1 MKDEYKTRKNSSESD
16 YEDDENEDYEENNE
30 EEENNEQDSRKQERH
45 EGTRLLTYIQIFGS
59 IAILAATLAIR
70 VFSADFYNTVR
81 TWYLSAVNDS
91 IIADEQMD
99 QAKRTVIGLWNS
111 ISSAGPQSQAS
122 SQAESSQPQNSQA
135 IQSSQAAVSSQGA
148 VSSAAQSKTPVSS
161 TSGKAPNNT
170 QQVSP

>member
-1 MKDEYKTRKNSSESD
+1 MKDESKARKNSSESD
-16 YEDDENEDYEENNE
+16 YEDDENEEYEEYNE
-30 EEENNEQDSRKQERH
+30 DDNEQDSRNEERH

-59 IAILAATLAIR
+59 IAILAAALAIR

-122 SQAESSQPQNSQA
+122 SQAESSQTQSSQV
-135 IQSSQAAVSSQGA
+135 IQSSQAAVSSQA
-148 VSSAAQSKTPVSS
+148 TVSSAAQSKTPVSS
-161 TSGKAPNNT
+161 TSGKAPNGT